1 MKTKFLITYLFLSSL
16 QVFASSIEDSRNKF
30 INDWNKY
37 IGKKIEFTENTL
49 VVYVKNKSN
58 PFKKKDDYANEYHPK
73 YLNGQKCKELDI
85 KFIQVRSL
93 VNNKIL
99 SGISCSD

>member
-1 MKTKFLITYLFLSSL
+1 MKIKLLTICLLLVTS

-37 IGKKIEFTENTL
+37 IGKKSELTENTL
-49 VVYVKNKSN
+49 IVYVKNKSN

-73 YLNGQKCKELDI
+73 YLNGQTCDELGI
-85 KFIQVRSL
+85 QFIQVRSL
-93 VNNKIL
+93 VNNKML
-99 SGISCSD
+99 SGISCRD